1 MTSSHPGHRS
11 TASLQRHRSFFTVD
25 DVDPTEL
32 ETLIDTVTPADAYPN
47 ADAIENEVVVYDMA
61 IMRTP
66 EERRAVIEELAHVFS
81 DGPGVVVMRNA
92 VDVEVVDRATAEF
105 TKIIE
110 AEKAAGAAKG
120 DHFAAPGANE
130 RVWNALEKLAVAA
143 PEVFVDYYAFDALEI
158 ASTAWLGPAYQV
170 TSQLNV
176 VNPGGVAQSPHRDYH
191 LGFMTDAQ
199 AERYPTHAHLLS
211 PMLTL
216 QGAVAHVDMTP
227 ESGPTMLLP
236 HSHRWG
242 PGYLGWRQPA
252 VIDLF
257 TRRHVQPELRKG
269 DAAFFNPA
277 VFHGA
282 GTNHTA
288 GPSAVKRM
296 GNLLQISSA
305 MGIALEAVDRDRMCR
320 AVLPA
325 LQARRVAGWPIEQL
339 DRTIAATA
347 FGYPF
352 STNLD
357 LDPPID
363 GLAPPSQADVLR
375 EAVLDGW
382 SETELADALDAYQD
396 RRRTH

>member
-191 LGFMTDAQ
+191 LGFMTDDQ

-211 PMLTL
+211 PALTL
-216 QGAVAHVDMTP
+216 QGAVAHVGHAAARAHGHSGQRQHQARGQGRQVEGQAQGHAGLEP
-227 ESGPTMLLP
+227 EGFQLLG
-236 HSHRWG
+236 R
-242 PGYLGWRQPA
+242 L
-252 VIDLF
+252 
-257 TRRHVQPELRKG
+257 
-269 DAAFFNPA
+269 
-277 VFHGA
+277 GA
-282 GTNHTA
+282 GKL
-288 GPSAVKRM
+288 AVKMR
-296 GNLLQISSA
+296 GDNVVQ
-305 MGIALEAVDRDRMCR
+305 R
-320 AVLPA
+320 VL
-325 LQARRVAGWPIEQL
+325 
-339 DRTIAATA
+339 
-347 FGYPF
+347 
-352 STNLD
+352 
-357 LDPPID
+357 
-363 GLAPPSQADVLR
+363 
-375 EAVLDGW
+375 
-382 SETELADALDAYQD
+382 D
-396 RRRTH
+396 RRRRGVAVRHGTEQ

>member
-1 MTSSHPGHRS
+1 MSPHPP
-11 TASLQRHRSFFTVD
+11 TAHRHRRFFSVD
-25 DVDPTEL
+25 DVDVADL
-32 ETLIDTVTPADAYPN
+32 RALVDTVTPRDHYPN
-47 ADAIENEVVVYDMA
+47 ADAIEAEVVVYDMA
-61 IMRTP
+61 VERTP
-66 EERRAVIEELAHVFS
+66 EQRRAVIEELAHVFS
-81 DGPGVVVMRNA
+81 EGPGVAVMRNA
-92 VDVEVVDRATAEF
+92 VAPEVVDRATEEF
-105 TKIIE
+105 DRII
-110 AEKAAGAAKG
+110 ADEKAAGVGRG

-143 PEVFVDYYAFDALEI
+143 PGVFVDYYAFDALAI

-176 VNPGGVAQSPHRDYH
+176 VNPGGIAQSPHRDYH
-191 LGFMTDAQ
+191 LGFMTNEQ

-216 QGAVAHVDMTP
+216 QGAVAHVDMP
-227 ESGPTMLLP
+227 VESGPTMLLP
-236 HSHRWG
+236 HSHRYG
-242 PGYLGWRQPA
+242 PGYLAWRQPE
-252 VIDLF
+252 VIELF
-257 TRRHVQPELRKG
+257 ADRHVQPELRKG

-282 GTNHTA
+282 GTNHTSSDGA
-288 GPSAVKRM
+288 IRRM

-320 AVLPA
+320 AVLDE
-325 LQARRVAGWPIEQL
+325 LQDRHRSGWTAERIERV
-339 DRTIAATA
+339 IAATA

-363 GLAPPSQADVLR
+363 GLAPPSQADVLTQ
-375 EAVLDGW
+375 AVTEGW
-382 SETELADALDAYQD
+382 STDQLADTLDAYQD

>member
-1 MTSSHPGHRS
+1 MSPTPD
-11 TASLQRHRSFFTVD
+11 LQRHRTFFSVD
-25 DVDPTEL
+25 DVDVADLRDLVDTITPTEQ
-32 ETLIDTVTPADAYPN
+32 YPN
-47 ADAIENEVVVYDMA
+47 AAAIEDEVVVYDMA
-61 IMRTP
+61 VERTP
-66 EERRAVIEELAHVFS
+66 DQRRAVIEELAHVFS
-81 DGPGVVVMRNA
+81 FGPGVAVMRNA
-92 VDVEVVDRATAEF
+92 VRPKIVDRATDEF
-105 TKIIE
+105 DRII
-110 AEKAAGAAKG
+110 ATEKAAGAGKG

-143 PEVFVDYYAFDALEI
+143 PDVFVDYYEFDALAI

-191 LGFMTDAQ
+191 LGFMTDDQ

-216 QGAVAHVDMTP
+216 QGAVAHVDMP
-227 ESGPTMLLP
+227 VESGPTMLLP
-236 HSHRWG
+236 HSHRYG
-242 PGYLGWRQPA
+242 PGYLAWRRPE

-257 TRRHVQPELRKG
+257 AERHVQPELHRG

-282 GTNHTA
+282 GTNHTS
-288 GPSAVKRM
+288 GDGAVRRM

-320 AVLPA
+320 AVLGE
-325 LQARRVAGWPIEQL
+325 LQERRAGGWTLEQL
-339 DRTIAATA
+339 DRAIAATA

-375 EAVLDGW
+375 DAVEAGW
-382 SETELADALDAYQD
+382 TAADLAAALDAYQD